1 MKKIFAKFG
10 AWASTLPI
18 LLLPAVTFAQ
28 ISRGQEQLGEVATA
42 SEFVQ
47 GPSLPVMIGNLINI
61 LLSIVG
67 VYFVVIIVYAGWLYL
82 SDSGDS
88 AKVKKAKT
96 LMGQAVIGIAIILAA
111 YSISNFVIENLAT
124 IASG

>member
-1 MKKIFAKFG
+1 MKKFFSKFG

-18 LLLPAVTFAQ
+18 LFFPAVTMAQ
-28 ISRGQEQLGEVATA
+28 ISKGTEKLAEVATA
-42 SEFVQ
+42 SGFKQ
-47 GPSLPVMIGNLINI
+47 GPTLPVMVGNIINI
-61 LLSIVG
+61 ILSIVG

-96 LMGQAVIGIAIILAA
+96 LMGQAVIGIVIILAA
-111 YSISNFVIENLAT
+111 YSISNFVITNLAS
-124 IASG
+124 IAA

>member
-28 ISRGQEQLGEVATA
+28 ISKGQEQLGEVATA

-61 LLSIVG
+61 LLSIV
-67 VYFVVIIVYAGWLYL
+67 YAGWLYL

-96 LMGQAVIGIAIILAA
+96 LMAQAVIGIVIILAA

-124 IASG
+124 ITSG